1 LPPLYGEGWGEVLVA
16 GAAPLQCA
24 MVNKSLSQVLDQ
36 LQKLKRHAASAL
48 KLGSIEEANAFAHRV
63 TVLLEKYRLEESDID
78 LSEVSDEPAIG
89 QQVADWDGYGLKPAC
104 RRCVWLE
111 ELVGVV
117 AENNG
122 TAFLI
127 LPGSNIITLVGKPA
141 QRAATEYIVG
151 NLIRFMSTAVET
163 DFRDAK
169 KYVKHGSVTKDYLQ
183 GYRKAWRQGF
193 IQAVAY
199 RYQQR
204 ELAGEVENSTALAL
218 LKSDYDKAYETL
230 AQAPARALNNARS
243 VNEIALHDGF
253 RKASEANID
262 ANGMGE
268 GAVLSEIQA

>member
-1 LPPLYGEGWGEVLVA
+1 
-16 GAAPLQCA
+16 

-48 KLGSIEEANAFAHRV
+48 KLGSVEEANAFAHRV

-78 LSEVSDEPAIG
+78 LSEISDEPAIG
-89 QQVADWDGYGLKPAC
+89 QQVADWDDYGLEPAC
-104 RRCVWLE
+104 RRCAWLE
-111 ELVGVV
+111 NLVRVV
-117 AENNG
+117 AVNNG

-127 LPGSNIITLVGKPA
+127 LSGSNVITLVGKPA
-141 QRAATEYIVG
+141 QRAATEFIVG
-151 NLIRFMSTAVET
+151 NLIRFMLAKVEE
-163 DFRDAK
+163 DFRKAK
-169 KYVKHGSVTKDYLQ
+169 MYVAHGMVLEGYLQ

-204 ELAGEVENSTALAL
+204 ELAGAVENSTALAL
-218 LKSDYDKAYETL
+218 LKSDYEKAYETIVG
-230 AQAPARALNNARS
+230 APARALNNARS

-262 ANGMGE
+262 ANGIG
-268 GAVLSEIQA
+268 GSTVIAEIQA

>member
-1 LPPLYGEGWGEVLVA
+1 MYGEEWSGVLSDT
-16 GAAPLQCA
+16 APIDCTTGK
-24 MVNKSLSQVLDQ
+24 KSLSQVLDQ

-78 LSEVSDEPAIG
+78 VPEHWNEPAIG
-89 QQVADWDGYGLKPAC
+89 QQEADWDDYGLKPAC

-127 LPGSNIITLVGKPA
+127 LQGSNIITLVGKPA

-151 NLIRFMSTAVET
+151 NLIRFMITAVEK

-169 KYVKHGSVTKDYLQ
+169 KYVKYGSVTKDYLQ

-193 IQAVAY
+193 IQAVGY

-204 ELAGEVENSTALAL
+204 ELAGAVETSTALAL
-218 LKSDYDKAYETL
+218 LKSDYDKAYASITQSP
-230 AQAPARALNNARS
+230 AQEQGKGSIQFRPSRKQELRTA
-243 VNEIALHDGF
+243 EI
-253 RKASEANID
+253 R
-262 ANGMGE
+262 
-268 GAVLSEIQA
+268 